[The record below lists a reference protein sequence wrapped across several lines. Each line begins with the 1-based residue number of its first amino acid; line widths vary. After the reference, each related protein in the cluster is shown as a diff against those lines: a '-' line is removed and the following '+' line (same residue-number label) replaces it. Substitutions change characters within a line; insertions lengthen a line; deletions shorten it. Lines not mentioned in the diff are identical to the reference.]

1 MKFPGKMCLKIILN
15 VTKNQDSNLSL
26 EDTFFEKLR
35 GKGGGRVKSTPPP
48 SRFMVKMKQEDVSQG
63 VY

>member
-1 MKFPGKMCLKIILN
+1 MKFPGKMCLKIVLN

-35 GKGGGRVKSTPPP
+35 GRKGGGGLNRPAVLWL
-48 SRFMVKMKQEDVSQG
+48 R
-63 VY
+63 